1 MRRIRVTVWNE
12 FRHEKNDEKPRE
24 IYPQGMHHVIAT
36 ALSRDREIET
46 RLAALDDPE
55 HGLTEDVLAHTDVLI
70 WWGHL
75 FHHEVRDE
83 VAETVVKR
91 VWEGMG
97 FVGLHSTHFS
107 KPFRRLMGTEC
118 GLLWREDDKPET
130 LWVVDPAHPIAAGI
144 DQKIVLPQTEMYG
157 EWFQIPTPDEI
168 IFISWFEGGE
178 VFRSGCTWKRGKG
191 RVFYFRPGHET
202 LPIFHNPEIQ
212 RVIHNGVRWA
222 ANRTSWRSG
231 DGSTAVFGYTV
242 T

>member
-1 MRRIRVTVWNE
+1 MSKIRVTVWNE
-12 FRHEKNDEKPRE
+12 FRHEKNDEKVRA
-24 IYPQGMHHVIAT
+24 IYPEGMHQVIAV
-36 ALSRDREIET
+36 ALRTDGDVET
-46 RLAALDDPE
+46 RTATLDEPE
-55 HGLTEDVLAHTDVLI
+55 HGLTDDVLAGTDVLV

-75 FHHEVRDE
+75 FHNDVGDD
-83 VAETVVKR
+83 VVDKVVKR

-97 FVGLHSTHFS
+97 FIALHSSHLA

-118 GLLWREDDKPET
+118 WLLWREDDKQET
-130 LWVVDPAHPIAAGI
+130 LWVVDPSHPIAAGI

-212 RVIHNGVRWA
+212 TVIRNGVRWV
-222 ANRTSWRSG
+222 AN
-231 DGSTAVFGYTV
+231 VQP
-242 T
+242 

>member
-1 MRRIRVTVWNE
+1 MGRIRVTVWNE

-36 ALSRDREIET
+36 ALSRDRDVET

-55 HGLTEDVLAHTDVLI
+55 HGLPDEVLGNTDVLI

-75 FHHEVRDE
+75 FHHELRDE
-83 VAETVVKR
+83 VAEKVVKR

-97 FVGLHSTHFS
+97 FIGLHSTHYA
-107 KPFRRLMGTEC
+107 KPFKRLMGTPC

-130 LWVVDPAHPIAAGI
+130 LWVVDPSHPIAAGI

-168 IFISWFEGGE
+168 ILISWFEGGE

-212 RVIHNGVRWA
+212 RVLRNGVRWA
-222 ANRTSWRSG
+222 ANRTS
-231 DGSTAVFGYTV
+231 
-242 T
+242 